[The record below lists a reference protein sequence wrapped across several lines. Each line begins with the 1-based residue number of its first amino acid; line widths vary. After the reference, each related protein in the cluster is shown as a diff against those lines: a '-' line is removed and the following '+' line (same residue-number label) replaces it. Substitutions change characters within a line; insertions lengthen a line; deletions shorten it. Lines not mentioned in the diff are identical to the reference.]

1 MALQLSP
8 EQEQVVGQAIHAGLI
23 RIPDDV
29 IGVGVE
35 IIRQRLEAR
44 ESAGAPLSAEEWR
57 SELHAWIHR
66 NPANTPPLSDEAM
79 SRESIYGSRGL

>member
-35 IIRQRLEAR
+35 IIRSVWRHGNPPVHRSARKSGAANCTLGFTEILPTRLR
-44 ESAGAPLSAEEWR
+44 CR
-57 SELHAWIHR
+57 TKR
-66 NPANTPPLSDEAM
+66 
-79 SRESIYGSRGL
+79 